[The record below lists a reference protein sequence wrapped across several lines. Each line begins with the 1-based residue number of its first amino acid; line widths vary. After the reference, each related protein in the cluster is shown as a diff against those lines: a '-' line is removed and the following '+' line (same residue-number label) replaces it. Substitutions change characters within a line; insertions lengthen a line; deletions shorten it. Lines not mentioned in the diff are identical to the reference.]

1 MMTGVELMCVEETT
15 EDNVISRGKTG
26 LTYVDDLMALLSLS
40 LIRSLY
46 LSDVPLLPLLV
57 HPAHGSPSDTFIRWE
72 DVLLVIVLL
81 LLLFSVL

>member
-1 MMTGVELMCVEETT
+1 MTGVERMCVEETK

-46 LSDVPLLPLLV
+46 LSEVPLLPFFI
-57 HPAHGSPSDTFIRWE
+57 HPAHGSPSDTFIGWE
-72 DVLLVIVLL
+72 NVLLVIFFFLL
-81 LLLFSVL
+81 L